1 MISLHAVMFLTS
13 LRLESRIENAVCL
26 QQAFRTLCRL
36 NLSHYF
42 QAAEGN
48 RHVNSQIIFIT
59 ATETGFYLT
68 WVECHATYDGS
79 HKISHM
85 KNEHEREQL
94 IPRAYSQ
101 GKHGVPETTRA
112 FYRSRSDEKFG
123 AGLR

>member
-36 NLSHYF
+36 NLSYYF

-79 HKISHM
+79 HKKSHM

-94 IPRAYSQ
+94 ILRGNMAFPKQLGLFIVLVATRSLAQ
-101 GKHGVPETTRA
+101 DLGK
-112 FYRSRSDEKFG
+112 
-123 AGLR
+123 